1 MSSLVGS
8 GGDVHS
14 PAVHAT
20 VSAVSRLAQEHS
32 EVNSK
37 LTLVGQELQQVH
49 NAHEAS
55 HIQVAEF
62 CV

>member
-14 PAVHAT
+14 PAAT
-20 VSAVSRLAQEHS
+20 ISAVSRRAQEHS
-32 EVNSK
+32 EVNGK
-37 LTLVGQELQQVH
+37 LTLVGQELEQVH

-55 HIQVAEF
+55 HIQVADF
-62 CV
+62 CGV

>member
-14 PAVHAT
+14 PAAT

-55 HIQVAEF
+55 HTQVAEF